1 MLDAGVRAMRVGQGR
16 ACISARESITCSLTL
31 SLMDWW
37 RRVGVPCFS
46 FTERLRVFACGGVD
60 ATVHHAALTLQTA
73 IDFSPMTNSEN
84 LNNNRTV
91 INGVQN
97 AVIPYSCPVPFFTL

>member
-1 MLDAGVRAMRVGQGR
+1 MG
-16 ACISARESITCSLTL
+16 
-31 SLMDWW
+31 WW

-46 FTERLRVFACGGVD
+46 FTERLRVFACEGVG
-60 ATVHHAALTLQTA
+60 AAVHHATFTLQAA
-73 IDFSPMTNSEN
+73 IDLSPMTNPED

>member
-1 MLDAGVRAMRVGQGR
+1 VLDAGVRAMRMGQGR
-16 ACISARESITCSLTL
+16 ACISARESITCSLTV
-31 SLMDWW
+31 SLMSWW

-46 FTERLRVFACGGVD
+46 FNEQCGRGS
-60 ATVHHAALTLQTA
+60 TTTHHAAFTLQAA
-73 IDFSPMTNSEN
+73 IDFSPMTNSED

-97 AVIPYSCPVPFFTL
+97 AVIPYSCPVPFFALRPLE

>member
-1 MLDAGVRAMRVGQGR
+1 MLDAGVRAMRMGQGR
-16 ACISARESITCSLTL
+16 ACISARESITCSLTV
-31 SLMDWW
+31 SLIDWW

-46 FTERLRVFACGGVD
+46 FTERLRVFACEGVG
-60 ATVHHAALTLQTA
+60 ATVHHAAFTLQAA
-73 IDFSPMTNSEN
+73 IDFSPMTDSED